1 MGKYRK
7 FLIMALAAGLVT
19 ALMASGVLDH
29 ADLAVSDRFYQSRS
43 ASDGEIVLV
52 GIDQKTLE
60 DILDLHQRFEMI
72 HLFQDGNGRVGRL
85 VIFKEC
91 LANGIVPFIIT
102 DDLKM
107 FYYRGLQRWPEVR
120 EYLTDT
126 CLTAQDNYKAILDYF
141 KIEY

>member
-52 GIDQKTLE
+52 GIDQKALE
-60 DILDLHQRFEMI
+60 DIGPYPMWWRPA
-72 HLFQDGNGRVGRL
+72 RL
-85 VIFKEC
+85 C
-91 LANGIVPFIIT
+91 SAVPWRRRRQGSII
-102 DDLKM
+102 
-107 FYYRGLQRWPEVR
+107 W
-120 EYLTDT
+120 
-126 CLTAQDNYKAILDYF
+126 TASP
-141 KIEY
+141 